1 MNAPIDK
8 WEMNDT
14 RTSVPRPRWAND
26 EEWRAA
32 ETVPFVPSLPLD
44 DKESQNLDRLAAEL
58 AASAA
63 EQFKSSVTPAAP
75 KPDRIEAPR
84 TTASEATRI
93 FEPRGEARTETR
105 ADARDAIPVWMQ
117 RPHALQPAVAA
128 TTTLP
133 PIHETSRFRLGYAA
147 RAFALSVAAA
157 GGVLLAVYGV
167 PAPLRQLIDDSFTD
181 STASEP
187 ARSAAKTGKLAG
199 VRLVAG
205 DIRGAVGEWVPLNM
219 AVEGAM
225 PEGDAIITGFAPGT
239 TLSMGEA
246 YGANAWRV
254 AIGDLPKLQAHLP
267 QNYSGNMDLV
277 VELRRGDAMVID
289 RRNVRFEAANPKLA
303 LASMGRPQQP
313 APVQGVGPSSG
324 SVPARGEETVVAALP
339 RNAAPPAAEEPA
351 AAPARQID
359 PAEVAVL
366 VKRGE
371 ELVKTG
377 DLAGARLL
385 LQRAADARHAGAT
398 FALATTYDPIM
409 LKQLPVLGVNGDVG
423 LARQWYERARD
434 LGIREATVRLEALA
448 RWGR

>member
-1 MNAPIDK
+1 MNAPVDK
-8 WEMNDT
+8 WELNDA
-14 RTSVPRPRWAND
+14 RTSVARPRWAND

-63 EQFKSSVTPAAP
+63 AQFKASVTPSDSESKSERLEQQRRAASAAP
-75 KPDRIEAPR
+75 SRIY
-84 TTASEATRI
+84 
-93 FEPRGEARTETR
+93 EARTETR
-105 ADARDAIPVWMQ
+105 ADAMDSIPVWMQ

-133 PIHETSRFRLGYAA
+133 PIHEESRFRLGYAA

-167 PAPLRQLIDDSFTD
+167 PGSLRDFFNERSV
-181 STASEP
+181 S
-187 ARSAAKTGKLAG
+187 SAANESVRAPKTGKIAG
-199 VRLVAG
+199 GRLVAS
-205 DIRGAVGEWVPLNM
+205 DIRGIAGEWVPLNM
-219 AVEGAM
+219 SIDGAM
-225 PEGDAIITGFAPGT
+225 TEGDAIITGFAPGT
-239 TLSMGEA
+239 TLSMGEP

-254 AIGDLPKLQAHLP
+254 VVGDLPKLQAHLP
-267 QNYSGNMDLV
+267 QTYSGNMDLV

-289 RRNVRFEAANPKLA
+289 RRSLRLEAANPKLA
-303 LASMGRPQQP
+303 LASIGRPQPP
-313 APVQGVGPSSG
+313 APVQGIGPSSA
-324 SVPARGEETVVAALP
+324 SAPARTNEETVVAALP
-339 RNAAPPAAEEPA
+339 RNATPPVVEEPA
-351 AAPARQID
+351 AAPVRQID

-366 VKRGE
+366 VRRGE

-377 DLAGARLL
+377 DLSGARLL

-409 LKQLPVLGVNGDVG
+409 LKQMPVLGVSGDVG

-434 LGIREATVRLEALA
+434 LGIKEATVRLEALA